1 MRLEN
6 SMTTLKHEIE
16 LRDMKLQH
24 QLEMNETKIRI
35 NMLEMQKELVDEISK
50 CKNDKT
56 LYNNHTQL

>member
-1 MRLEN
+1 
-6 SMTTLKHEIE
+6 MTTLKHEIE